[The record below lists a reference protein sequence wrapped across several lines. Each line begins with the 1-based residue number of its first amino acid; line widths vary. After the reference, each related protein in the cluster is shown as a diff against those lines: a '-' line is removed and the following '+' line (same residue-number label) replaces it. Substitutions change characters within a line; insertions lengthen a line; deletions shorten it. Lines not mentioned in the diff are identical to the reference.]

1 MTSHSDDRLAQ
12 LARDVRPPDAPAPLQ
27 PYPAEGIICW
37 AERIMREAVKPP
49 RRQRRCKVSTK
60 KRVMGPLSCF

>member
-1 MTSHSDDRLAQ
+1 MTSHSDDRLVQ
-12 LARDVRPPDAPAPLQ
+12 LARDVSPPDAPAALQ
-27 PYPAEGIICW
+27 PYHAEGIICW

-49 RRQRRCKVSTK
+49 RRQRCKAITQ